1 MGSRQ
6 PVPVEDVGMVG
17 NMMGREGKPL
27 LSGMSEERE
36 EPG

>member
-17 NMMGREGKPL
+17 NMMTLDLIIITGFD
-27 LSGMSEERE
+27 SF
-36 EPG
+36 